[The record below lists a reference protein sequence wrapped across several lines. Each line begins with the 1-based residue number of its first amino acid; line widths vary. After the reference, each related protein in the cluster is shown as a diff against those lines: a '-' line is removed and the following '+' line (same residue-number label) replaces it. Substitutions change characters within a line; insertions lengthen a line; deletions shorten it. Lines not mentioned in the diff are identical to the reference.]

1 LDGISQIDAENGT
14 QILIEFCN
22 NWLRI
27 RNFLMSMV
35 DSADSALI
43 ESTLKGDE
51 WAFAELVRRY
61 QAAVWGTVH
70 RVLGNTYDNEDAVQ
84 EVFLRA
90 FTALHKFDL
99 RYPFGPWIL
108 RITTNYCIDQLRR
121 KKGRKIKL
129 WSELGEYEQQKLL
142 RDLSRESDQEPMSM
156 DGTEGYARVA
166 QALLDGLNPKYRAAF
181 VLREVEERAYDEVA
195 EALGTSEVAARVRV
209 SRARAELQ
217 KKFRAYLSGLQRKE
231 RKQN

>member
-1 LDGISQIDAENGT
+1 
-14 QILIEFCN
+14 
-22 NWLRI
+22 
-27 RNFLMSMV
+27 MSMV

-70 RVLGNTYDNEDAVQ
+70 RILGNSSEKEDAVQ

-99 RYPFGPWIL
+99 KLPFGPWIL
-108 RITTNYCIDQLRR
+108 RIAANYCIDQLRR
-121 KKGRKIKL
+121 KRGRKTLL
-129 WSELGEYEQQKLL
+129 WSELKDY
-142 RDLSRESDQEPMSM
+142 DQERLLKDPAKEGEWESTGME
-156 DGTEGYARVA
+156 GTEGYVRVA

-181 VLREVEERAYDEVA
+181 VLREVEERAYNEVA
-195 EALGTSEVAARVRV
+195 QMLGTSEVAARVRV
-209 SRARAELQ
+209 SRARFELQ
-217 KKFRAYLSGLQRKE
+217 KKFRAYLSGQKRKE
-231 RKQN
+231 RM